1 MIQHFRLKLPFSLHY
16 ILCAD
21 LKKCSTEL
29 IKISPSFF
37 AVPLLALLRLSLEA
51 ASSWVSFKWY
61 SQIIN
66 DIKSRLFPVGK
77 TELNEKADW
86 LPLASVILAF
96 IGKQFSIK
104 YIYILYIIFMLVS
117 TSFADPSFFYPDQDQ
132 MKYFWVL
139 PKKFISFWV
148 PYLIKSDLFNI
159 LWRIK
164 K

>member
-1 MIQHFRLKLPFSLHY
+1 MLIK
-16 ILCAD
+16 
-21 LKKCSTEL
+21 KKCSTEL

-51 ASSWVSFKWY
+51 ASSWVSFNWY